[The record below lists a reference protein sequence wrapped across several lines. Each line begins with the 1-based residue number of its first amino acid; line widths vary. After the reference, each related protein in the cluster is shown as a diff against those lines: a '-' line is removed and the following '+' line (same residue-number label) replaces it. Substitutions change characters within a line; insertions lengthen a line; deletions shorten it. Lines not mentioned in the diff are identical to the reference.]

1 MRKVLLLIMV
11 ALASVSCS
19 KLVMD
24 PLRIKIGGT
33 CWLYATETQTARV
46 CFPDD
51 EHVTIIQRDNES
63 GYLQSQHG
71 TYELDGHRVLCN
83 GDDWSGTIKFV
94 RTFSHL
100 KNNSTNKNLT
110 PLSTQAHD
118 KLGGSIWGTIV
129 QGNLRFAYFGK
140 GGKCIEG
147 TYLNVAHKEGF
158 PYGWEWNQADYTLD
172 GNRLEAG
179 SKSAVLYEDFLLVDT
194 LAVFCNSPVPEAPA
208 TAGELE
214 GTVWTYDSN
223 AAAGVIIFTS
233 GSTFTRMLGVSQL
246 IFATLTGTYT
256 LEGTTLKME
265 AGDIKETCQL
275 QGGRFTFSEKA
286 YKQVTLLP

>member
-1 MRKVLLLIMV
+1 MRKVLLFLVV

-24 PLRIKIGGT
+24 PLRIKIDGT

-51 EHVTIIQRDNES
+51 HHVTILQRDNES
-63 GYLQSQHG
+63 GYLQSQNG

-83 GDDWSGTIKFV
+83 GEDWSSTIKFV

-110 PLSTQAHD
+110 PVAVQAHD
-118 KLGGSIWGTIV
+118 NLSGSIWGTIV
-129 QGNLRFAYFGK
+129 GGDLRFAFFKKDGD
-140 GGKCIEG
+140 CVEG
-147 TYLNVAHKEGF
+147 TYRNVAHKEGF
-158 PYGWEWNQADYTLD
+158 PYGWEWQQAPYTLD

-179 SKSAVLYEDFLLVDT
+179 PKSAVLYEDFLLVDT
-194 LAVFCNSPVPEAPA
+194 LAVFCNSPVPEASEA
-208 TAGELE
+208 TSELE
-214 GTVWTYDSN
+214 GTVWVYDTN

-246 IFATLTGTYT
+246 IFATLTGTYS
-256 LEGTTLKME
+256 LQGTTLRME

-275 QGGRFTFSEKA
+275 QGGRFTFSEKTYA
-286 YKQVTLLP
+286 KLTLP